1 MYKKKI
7 SLLNKIYKKK
17 YQNTYL
23 NTDEVK
29 SYFKIRKE
37 IYSKFLKKQIQRSRT
52 QERLHNTSEYFFN
65 LLNKKI
71 NRNNEKKIFS
81 YYKKYSVHLKLK
93 EKYNKKLIKKSNKE
107 MKLNGYIYFAN
118 LINKINKINKIQ
130 KLNFLLKINDYISI
144 NYKKIKSDFDK
155 KIYIK
160 NIKVEKKIIMSFLK

>member
-1 MYKKKI
+1 VYKKKI
-7 SLLNKIYKKK
+7 SLLSKIYKNK

-23 NTDEVK
+23 RTNEVK

-37 IYSKFLKKQIQRSRT
+37 IYSKFLKKKIQYSRT
-52 QERLHNTSEYFFN
+52 QERLDNTSKYFFN

-71 NRNNEKKIFS
+71 SRSNKKKIFL

-130 KLNFLLKINDYISI
+130 KLNFLLKINDYVSI
-144 NYKKIKSDFDK
+144 NFKKIKSNFDK
-155 KIYIK
+155 KIYMK
-160 NIKVEKKIIMSFLK
+160 NIQIEKKIIMSFLK